1 MRKTILAVFIG
12 VFFSLAFVFILLADR
27 DIGLESLIQKYATPP
42 SEFIRIL
49 DMDVHYRKQGYGD
62 RHLVLIH
69 GTGASLHTW
78 EGWVEQLQNEFI
90 IHSFDLPAFGLT
102 GPSKDR
108 DYSMK
113 AYVNFLDQ
121 LISQAGIHAF
131 ALAGNSLGGQIAW
144 EYTLQHPEKVTHLV
158 LIDAAGYPKTGKGG
172 SVFRWAKMPVVKT
185 LLKYITPRSVVEKNL
200 KEVYANQDKVSED
213 LVERYHDLA
222 LRKGNRQALIDR
234 IQTPHQDNTHQL
246 SQISCPTLIIWGAQD
261 FWIPLENAKKFENDI
276 PDAKVIIYPDLGHV
290 PMEENPELTAQD
302 VKYFL
307 LGTKEVTI

>member
-1 MRKTILAVFIG
+1 MRKTILTVFIA
-12 VFFSLAFVFILLADR
+12 VIISLAFVFFLLADR
-27 DIGLESLIQKYATPP
+27 DIGVESLKQKYATPP
-42 SEFIRIL
+42 SEFIRMK

-62 RHLVLIH
+62 KHLVLIH

-78 EGWVEQLQNEFI
+78 EGWVDQLQNEFI

-108 DYSMK
+108 DYSMN
-113 AYVNFLDQ
+113 AYVDFVDQ
-121 LISQAGIHAF
+121 LMSQAGIHSF

-144 EYTLQHPEKVTHLV
+144 EYTLQYPEKVTHLV
-158 LIDAAGYPKTGKGG
+158 LIDAAGYPQTGKGG
-172 SVFRWAKMPVVKT
+172 SIFRLAKIPVVKT
-185 LLKYITPRSVVEKNL
+185 MLKYITPRSVVEQNL

-222 LRKGNRQALIDR
+222 LRKGNRKALIDR
-234 IQTPHQDNTHQL
+234 IQTPYQDNTHQL
-246 SQISCPTLIIWGAQD
+246 NQISCPTLIIWGAQD

-276 PDAKVIIYPDLGHV
+276 PGAKVIIYPDLGHV

-302 VKYFL
+302 VRSFL
-307 LGTKEVTI
+307 LGIKEVTI